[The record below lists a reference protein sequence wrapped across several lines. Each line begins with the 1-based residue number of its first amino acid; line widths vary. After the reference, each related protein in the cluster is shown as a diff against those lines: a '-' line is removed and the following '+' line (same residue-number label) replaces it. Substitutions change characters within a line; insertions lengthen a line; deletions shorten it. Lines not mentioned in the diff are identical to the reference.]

1 MEENWKLIHE
11 KEKDLNERLKELEN
25 QKFALEQAR

>member
-11 KEKDLNERLKELEN
+11 KEKDLNERLKELEK
-25 QKFALEQAR
+25 QKFALE